1 MRTIHLL
8 IEGEVKRRWYLETV
22 NSIRRGQFLVAILI
36 PLFSRRGARFV
47 HRHRCKRFEKRSMK
61 TVNKLVK
68 KGGRNHRNVEINS
81 RGISGEDHTGVKIN

>member
-1 MRTIHLL
+1 M
-8 IEGEVKRRWYLETV
+8 ETV
-22 NSIRRGQFLVAILI
+22 NSIRRGQFLAILI
-36 PLFSRRGARFV
+36 PLFSRRDARFV
-47 HRHRCKRFEKRSMK
+47 HRHRRKRFEKRSMK

>member
-1 MRTIHLL
+1 
-8 IEGEVKRRWYLETV
+8 
-22 NSIRRGQFLVAILI
+22 
-36 PLFSRRGARFV
+36 
-47 HRHRCKRFEKRSMK
+47 MK